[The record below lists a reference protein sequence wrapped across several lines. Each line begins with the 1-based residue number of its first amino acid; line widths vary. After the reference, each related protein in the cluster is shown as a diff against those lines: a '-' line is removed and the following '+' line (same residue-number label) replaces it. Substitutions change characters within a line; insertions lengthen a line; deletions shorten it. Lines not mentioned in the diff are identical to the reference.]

1 MPISKRVFFPRY
13 VVLTSV
19 VWLLVAVCPVLHG
32 TQYSTLV
39 LFSPHALFLDDIINY
54 YSSKCHLYDDGSQ
67 LYAVLVPSTS
77 LNSRIKSPT
86 TQMDISIWMSHRHL
100 RFVMSQTRILYL
112 FSPLLL
118 TFSVPSFYLSR
129 GCHHHSNGTQIPS
142 LPSSTSFLWQ
152 SDRSEVEAY
161 IGCCRN
167 IKEYDISDWSE
178 PQV

>member
-1 MPISKRVFFPRY
+1 MPISKRVFSPRY

-77 LNSRIKSPT
+77 LNSRIKSPA

-112 FSPLLL
+112 FFSTATFSPLLPFL
-118 TFSVPSFYLSR
+118 CHPSTYHVDVIITQMEHRFHL
-129 GCHHHSNGTQIPS
+129 CPPLPHSYGKVIFQNVNHVI
-142 LPSSTSFLWQ
+142 Q
-152 SDRSEVEAY
+152 SHCLFV
-161 IGCCRN
+161 
-167 IKEYDISDWSE
+167 
-178 PQV
+178 

>member
-1 MPISKRVFFPRY
+1 MLISKRVFFPRY
-13 VVLTSV
+13 VVLTSI

-54 YSSKCHLYDDGSQ
+54 YSFKCHLYDDGSQ

-86 TQMDISIWMSHRHL
+86 TQMDISIWMSHRYL

-112 FSPLLL
+112 FFSTATNLFCAILLPITWMSSSL
-118 TFSVPSFYLSR
+118 KWNTDSIFALLYLILMAKWSF
-129 GCHHHSNGTQIPS
+129 
-142 LPSSTSFLWQ
+142 
-152 SDRSEVEAY
+152 
-161 IGCCRN
+161 
-167 IKEYDISDWSE
+167 KM
-178 PQV
+178 